1 MIVTTFL
8 LLSVPLAVEL
18 REDYVQIVKKKKV
31 DDHANDMI
39 ARSILI
45 VVCAVL
51 DSLAN
56 HGAITWLQLFQ
67 SILMGIAWF
76 WLWFDYLLNLFA
88 FPDRAF
94 FSLGTTSWTDRKL
107 SFLPWYGVL
116 FAKIWFFGVA
126 IGVYYYWDLI
136 VS

>member
-1 MIVTTFL
+1 MIITTFL

-56 HGAITWLQLFQ
+56 HGAITWLQVLQ
-67 SILMGIAWF
+67 SALMGIAWF

-88 FPDRAF
+88 FPDRSIF
-94 FSLGTTSWTDRKL
+94 DLGTTSWADRKL
-107 SFLPWYGVL
+107 SLLPWYGVL
-116 FAKIWFFGVA
+116 FAKIWLFGVA